1 MKPKHKRFFS
11 LLQKYKQ
18 FEITK
23 FILGLDTVFPKQVLF
38 NATENLSPLGKE
50 YLKNNTHCE
59 LDYYF
64 ELLRVYYV
72 NYRKAREH
80 FEKNNVQF
88 RQDCLDYIKNNNIS
102 VSYGGCEYEVKT
114 NGKSTYFSKKSDSK
128 NPSVDKSMGKKSN
141 SGENDSKAK
150 SEFRNHF
157 ENASSKKDSKSAEQ
171 NSGDDSDFE
180 NDFENISS
188 KNKISTAE
196 SYREGYGKYA
206 IIPYNNNNNDDF
218 EIISKTT
225 RTSLFWKKLYRL
237 ISLYTH
243 PDKTSN
249 TKLHELFGLVSKKY
263 EEGKYYFMI
272 FVAKLLEIDQKLPKK
287 YRNFEKKDKSRYKG
301 YIQELD
307 NKVNDLWKARLYF
320 INCPV
325 YKYDEMDSM
334 NKEKLVKI
342 CLSRNMIEFKSYKK
356 NKKNKR

>member
-11 LLQKYKQ
+11 LLHKYKQ
-18 FEITK
+18 IDISEFLLE
-23 FILGLDTVFPKQVLF
+23 LHTVFPRHILF
-38 NATENLSPLGKE
+38 NTTEDLSAAGKE

-72 NYRKAREH
+72 NYRKAKEH
-80 FEKNNVQF
+80 FEQNNTRF
-88 RQDCLDYIKNNNIS
+88 KQDCLDYIKNNNIS
-102 VSYGGCEYEVKT
+102 VSYGGCEYEVKK
-114 NGKSTYFSKKSDSK
+114 NGKASFFSKKAGTND
-128 NPSVDKSMGKKSN
+128 PSVDKNTRQTSTSE
-141 SGENDSKAK
+141 ENDSETE
-150 SEFRNHF
+150 SEVRN
-157 ENASSKKDSKSAEQ
+157 ESEKSSKKDY
-171 NSGDDSDFE
+171 
-180 NDFENISS
+180 ENISS
-188 KNKISTAE
+188 QKQSQSVKSKD
-196 SYREGYGKYA
+196 GYGEYA
-206 IIPYNNNNNDDF
+206 IIPYNNNDLELYF
-218 EIISKTT
+218 EIPKTT
-225 RTSLFWKKLYRL
+225 RTSMFWKKLYRL

-307 NKVNDLWKARLYF
+307 NKVNDLWQARLYF

-325 YKYDEMDSM
+325 YKYDEMDGM
-334 NKEKLVKI
+334 NKEKLVKV
-342 CLSRNMIEFKSYKK
+342 CLSRNMIEFKSYKN
-356 NKKNKR
+356 NK